1 MPNRKSKAQREREE
15 KAREEELAAQRE
27 KEAELQGAER
37 PAFCPPPD
45 PQLVKYVEE
54 VTEKILPLP
63 STRAQVTALAQ

>member
-1 MPNRKSKAQREREE
+1 M
-15 KAREEELAAQRE
+15 AAQRE

-37 PAFCPPPD
+37 PPFTPPPD

-63 STRAQVTALAQ
+63 STRAQVVALAQ